1 MIKYIEGDLLKT
13 DVDVIIHQ
21 CNCKGAM
28 GSGVALQIKN
38 KYPEVYDDYVYFCKS
53 VKNSKDL
60 LGECLISATNEGN
73 YVANVFGQDNYY
85 PRNIRH
91 TDYSALEGSLNFLKN
106 WMQGNGISTAA
117 CPYLMSSALAGGDW
131 DGVVHPMLKNIFE
144 KDKDIK
150 LFIVKYNK

>member
-73 YVANVFGQDNYY
+73 YVANIFGQDNYY

-106 WMQGNGISTAA
+106 WMQGNGISTCAVPDMIG
-117 CPYLMSSALAGGDW
+117 CGLAGGSRD
-131 DGVVHPMLKNIFE
+131 VVLDILKNIFE